1 MAKKLSG
8 QTFVVTGTLEGFSR
22 AEAKS
27 QIEALGGKV
36 SGSVSANTDCVVIGE
51 DPGSKADKAKK
62 LGIKMLNEAAFKR
75 LLGGTLGGTS
85 KKATKKKATKKKTA
99 TKKKAAK
106 KVVKK
111 AVRKKATKKIV
122 KKATKK
128 ATKKKAT
135 KKKVGRKVVKKAAK
149 KAATKK
155 ITKKTD
161 ADNAKNI
168 FSAIE
173 DKKTK
178 KIYSLVTEVPDINEK
193 LNRPGNEANGWS
205 YLLHACKYG
214 DLETV
219 QLLLK
224 NGANISLK
232 DGEGKGALYWAAC
245 NVDHEEA
252 VKLIKLII
260 MTKVDVD
267 EKTDQGRTALS
278 GALTQINPG
287 AVKVLLKSK
296 ANPNPQFENGDT
308 ALDYA
313 IGISARFIEEEDE
326 NRQEG
331 MLEIVRLLLEVQAES
346 KNVSFSQLFPEFAHT
361 FFEKFRD
368 KELLKEVYKK
378 AKDQAEDKY
387 DCRDLAKSIRERLD
401 DKEFLK
407 DIFKKWEA
415 KTEDD
420 DEGNNIVAFVNLAES
435 LCEILEDKEWAKKV
449 YKKAER
455 TPSFFKE
462 DVCDDLR
469 TLAES
474 ICETLEDKEWAKKVL
489 KKAENKAENKHNFR
503 GLVLCISRLFDD
515 IEWQKDIFKKWEAK
529 TEDIVDFIEL
539 AESLCETLEDK
550 EWAKKVYKKAK
561 DKTNGTDD
569 LQPLARSIR
578 DYLGDDKWAT
588 NIVKQINRRSKDFS
602 KKITEIINDWTS
614 KSGKPIRCFA
624 FYTVWQ
630 NEQENGTFTVKKNGE
645 SEEIEGYIMWG
656 NKSSGT
662 LIWELPAS
670 AGTYGAAGAIETL
683 EKDDWSD
690 DEIEYDDKEGFEDS
704 DGKGSEAFDVN
715 DNTIEDYDNFEGGGS
730 TEVVGFG
737 SIRGPSDIT
746 ITYENQKEVVFE
758 SSGGGS
764 WTVKI
769 ADGQPESIPDYEA
782 VLVLVRTLLK

>member
-1 MAKKLSG
+1 MAKKKTSKNSAKLSG
-8 QTFVVTGTLEGFSR
+8 QTFVVTGTLAGYSR
-22 AEAKS
+22 ADAKNE
-27 QIEALGGKV
+27 IEALGGKV
-36 SGSVSANTDCVVIGE
+36 SGSVSANTDCVVIGA
-51 DPGSKADKAKK
+51 DPGSKADKAKQ
-62 LGIKMLNEAAFKR
+62 LGIKTLNEAAFKR
-75 LLGGTLGGTS
+75 LLGG
-85 KKATKKKATKKKTA
+85 
-99 TKKKAAK
+99 
-106 KVVKK
+106 
-111 AVRKKATKKIV
+111 
-122 KKATKK
+122 ATKK

-135 KKKVGRKVVKKAAK
+135 KKRVTKKATKKKTAKKQAAKKVVKKAAK
-149 KAATKK
+149 KTATKK
-155 ITKKTD
+155 ITKKTG
-161 ADNAKNI
+161 ADNTKNI

-173 DKKTK
+173 DKKNK

-193 LNRPGNEANGWS
+193 LNRPGNEASGWS
-205 YLLHACKYG
+205 YLFHACKYG

-224 NGANISLK
+224 KGANISLK

-378 AKDQAEDKY
+378 AKDQTEDKY
-387 DCRDLAKSIRERLD
+387 DFRDLAKSIRERLD

-407 DIFKKWEA
+407 DIFEKWEA
-415 KTEDD
+415 KTED
-420 DEGNNIVAFVNLAES
+420 IVDFIELAES

-455 TPSFFKE
+455 TPSLFKDE
-462 DVCDDLR
+462 ACDDLR

-489 KKAENKAENKHNFR
+489 KKAENKAENKHNFK

-569 LQPLARSIR
+569 LQPLARSIK
-578 DYLGDDKWAT
+578 DYLGDDNWAT

-602 KKITEIINDWTS
+602 KKITKIINDWTS
-614 KSGKPIRCFA
+614 KSGNPVRCSA
-624 FYTVWQ
+624 YYTVWQ
-630 NEQENGTFTVKKNGE
+630 NEEENGTFTVKNYGE
-645 SEEIEGYIMWG
+645 SEEIEGYMMWG

-662 LIWELPAS
+662 LIWELPDS
-670 AGTYGAAGAIETL
+670 ADTTIETL
-683 EKDDWSD
+683 EKDEWSD
-690 DEIEYDDKEGFEDS
+690 GEIEYDDKEGFEDS
-704 DGKGSEAFDVN
+704 DGKGSEAFDEN
-715 DNTIEDYDNFEGGGS
+715 DNTIEDYDDFEGGGS